1 MARDTS
7 PATRRIMN
15 QLGEERRIPLIAVSE
30 GDLGVLL
37 GFPLAGLL
45 GGTLLGDVV
54 VVPLALLGVVLGVAF
69 VYAAPTH
76 VTAWTWL
83 QDVGRFY
90 LRQPKYTLS
99 KPADASHEG
108 TAGSQLTYSPFVPS
122 ERTQELTSVRRA
134 WPGVG
139 VIEREDGCMEAFLEI
154 EPANMD
160 FAMSGDWARIQELCE
175 EFANSE
181 LEFPLTMHTTTESF
195 PTDRL
200 TSQLDARLDD
210 PAVTEQ
216 PAFREL
222 ITEYREQ
229 RPTELADTH
238 QHRYYLGVEVSG
250 LDVHQRER
258 TTPTPAEKL
267 TQLPIVGLAFTPF
280 VTRRGELSDAER
292 RQAMFETLDG
302 RIRTVRTELVESVPG
317 WSARRCSTLE
327 LVCRSAGFWN
337 GAEYDEAER
346 LLRTE
351 PAVGSTTTRRDA

>member
-1 MARDTS
+1 
-7 PATRRIMN
+7 MN
-15 QLGEERRIPLIAVSE
+15 QLGEERRIPLITVSE

-45 GGTLLGDVV
+45 GGTLLGDIVV
-54 VVPLALLGVVLGVAF
+54 LPLALLGVVLGVAF

-76 VTAWTWL
+76 VTAWMWL

-90 LRQPKYTLS
+90 LRQPRYTLS

-108 TAGSQLTYSPFVPS
+108 TAGSQFTYSPFVPS

-139 VIEREDGCMEAFLEI
+139 VIEREDGCMGAFLEL

-160 FAMSGDWARIQELCE
+160 FAMSGDWATIQEAGE
-175 EFANSE
+175 QFANSE

-200 TSQLDARLDD
+200 TSQLDDRLDD
-210 PAVTEQ
+210 PTVTER
-216 PAFREL
+216 PAFRDL

-229 RPTELADTH
+229 RPAELADTH

-250 LDVHQRER
+250 LDVHRGER
-258 TTPTPAEKL
+258 SAPTPAEKL
-267 TQLPIVGLAFTPF
+267 TEIPILGLAFTPF
-280 VTRRGELSDAER
+280 VTRREKLSEAGR
-292 RQAMFETLDG
+292 RQAMFERLDS

-327 LVCRSAGFWN
+327 LVCRSAEFWN
-337 GAEYDEAER
+337 GAEYDKAER
-346 LLRTE
+346 FLRTE
-351 PAVGSTTTRRDA
+351 PAVGTTTSRRDA